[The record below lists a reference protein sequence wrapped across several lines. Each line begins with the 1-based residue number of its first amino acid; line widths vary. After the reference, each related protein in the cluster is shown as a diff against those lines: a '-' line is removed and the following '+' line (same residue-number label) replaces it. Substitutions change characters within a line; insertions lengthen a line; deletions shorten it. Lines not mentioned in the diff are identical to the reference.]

1 MKLQAASKKEISRI
15 AVGTLVC
22 DVIMVAG
29 LFLLSQFGIGK
40 FDILRILL
48 GAACGTV
55 VAILNFIILCL
66 TVQNAVETDSKKK
79 MRQKFQMSYNVRLLL
94 QAVWVVA
101 AYLIPQVHF
110 VAGALP
116 VLFPNVVIFS
126 CKAGASLFPMMKS
139 PLPVKQARQPL
150 SRTSRKIIPAPSK
163 YKSTRFIDFM
173 R

>member
-15 AVGTLVC
+15 AVGTLAC
-22 DVIMVAG
+22 DVIMIAG

-48 GAACGTV
+48 GAACGSV
-55 VAILNFIILCL
+55 VAILNFTILCL
-66 TVQNAVETDSKKK
+66 TVQSAVEIDSKKK

-101 AYLIPQVHF
+101 AYIIPQVHF

-116 VLFPNVVIFS
+116 VLFPNVVFFFLQS
-126 CKAGASLFPMMKS
+126 RGKLVPDGEKPAAGEAGKTIPEEDE
-139 PLPVKQARQPL
+139 PEDHPGPVEV
-150 SRTSRKIIPAPSK
+150 
-163 YKSTRFIDFM
+163 
-173 R
+173 